1 MKLETLKK
9 LRNKNNLTQKDI
21 AKILKKVHICR
32 IGNRKKHY
40 SSYKIIKIKQLF

>member
-21 AKILKKVHICR
+21 AKILNVER
-32 IGNRKKHY
+32 STYAG
-40 SSYKIIKIKQLF
+40 